1 MGFEFWLDG
10 VKYDYASLK
19 TVSISVDKHDLQHG
33 DMFEHTVIKIER
45 RSPFDAEKLASLQAQ
60 YELSV
65 AGKKILE
72 ARLAA
77 AELTAERRGKLL
89 SEGLDINGALH
100 DAINQQEKR
109 IAALEADKE
118 RLTTIIKI
126 AKEAVEKG
134 WNPMW
139 ELETIQEPSG
149 EGKVKHSKEEC
160 KDWNCPEHHYQPTP
174 ETPDGIWKDL
184 GENGPTPPE
193 LIDRVLGEPETP
205 EGKRLSDWKWIG
217 TAKRLVQLPEISVER
232 EVDVVEL
239 AEAEARLA
247 VSQRTV
253 DIYAESNNRQA
264 DNITVLQDNRVYLE
278 GLLEKSVDRTAIAE
292 RAVND
297 LHARLA
303 AAEYDAMTTKWV
315 NEDAEDRIAS
325 LEAELKERGRLLKQ
339 SNDAGSRMLGN
350 ISELEVESERRGKI
364 IKSARWCIK
373 HGHKLNTPHLLTE
386 EDWCEECAREK
397 PSGDGNGDPH
407 EGYKERPAP
416 ETPEGSV
423 VDMGGVKRGVC

>member
-1 MGFEFWLDG
+1 M
-10 VKYDYASLK
+10 
-19 TVSISVDKHDLQHG
+19 
-33 DMFEHTVIKIER
+33 
-45 RSPFDAEKLASLQAQ
+45 
-60 YELSV
+60 
-65 AGKKILE
+65 
-72 ARLAA
+72 
-77 AELTAERRGKLL
+77 
-89 SEGLDINGALH
+89 
-100 DAINQQEKR
+100 
-109 IAALEADKE
+109 
-118 RLTTIIKI
+118 
-126 AKEAVEKG
+126 
-134 WNPMW
+134 
-139 ELETIQEPSG
+139 
-149 EGKVKHSKEEC
+149 
-160 KDWNCPEHHYQPTP
+160 
-174 ETPDGIWKDL
+174 
-184 GENGPTPPE
+184 
-193 LIDRVLGEPETP
+193 
-205 EGKRLSDWKWIG
+205 
-217 TAKRLVQLPEISVER
+217 
-232 EVDVVEL
+232 
-239 AEAEARLA
+239 
-247 VSQRTV
+247 
-253 DIYAESNNRQA
+253 
-264 DNITVLQDNRVYLE
+264 
-278 GLLEKSVDRTAIAE
+278 DRTAFAE

-315 NEDAEDRIAS
+315 NEDAEDRIASLEAENRTLLDNTDERLIDKARELQTKLSAAEKGSDHWEKLAMDRKARIAS